1 MGTNPITVGSIF
13 DWIVS
18 NWSAILVVSTT
29 IGLVVK
35 VTRKMDKFATT
46 LREVQT
52 TVTKELPEVKKKQDQ
67 VEEHL
72 SSIDKDLKKTTEHIE
87 DSKTRSL
94 ILCKGVAA
102 SLKGLQEVGANG
114 PTNEALAELENYMLK
129 RSVS

>member
-1 MGTNPITVGSIF
+1 MGTNPTTVGSIF
-13 DWIVS
+13 DWIAS
-18 NWSAILVVSTT
+18 NWSAILIVSTT
-29 IGLVVK
+29 TGLVVK
-35 VTRKMDKFATT
+35 VTRKMDKFAAT
-46 LREVQT
+46 LKEVQT

-67 VEEHL
+67 MEEHL
-72 SSIDKDLKKTTEHIE
+72 RSIDKDLKKTTEHIE

-114 PTNEALAELENYMLK
+114 PTHEALTELEDYMLK

>member
-13 DWIVS
+13 DWIAS
-18 NWSAILVVSTT
+18 NWSAVLIVSTT
-29 IGLVVK
+29 IGFVVK
-35 VTRKMDKFATT
+35 VTRKMDKFAAT
-46 LREVQT
+46 LKEVQT
-52 TVTKELPEVKKKQDQ
+52 TVTKELPEVRKKQDQ
-67 VEEHL
+67 VGEHL
-72 SSIDKDLKKTTEHIE
+72 RSIDKDLKKTTEHIE

-114 PTNEALAELENYMLK
+114 PTHEALTELEDYMLK

>member
-13 DWIVS
+13 DWIAS
-18 NWSAILVVSTT
+18 NWSAVLIVSTT
-29 IGLVVK
+29 IGFVVK
-35 VTRKMDKFATT
+35 VTRKMDKFAAT
-46 LREVQT
+46 LKEVQT

-67 VEEHL
+67 MEEHL
-72 SSIDKDLKKTTEHIE
+72 RSIDKDLKKTTEHIE

-114 PTNEALAELENYMLK
+114 PTHEALTELEDYMLK